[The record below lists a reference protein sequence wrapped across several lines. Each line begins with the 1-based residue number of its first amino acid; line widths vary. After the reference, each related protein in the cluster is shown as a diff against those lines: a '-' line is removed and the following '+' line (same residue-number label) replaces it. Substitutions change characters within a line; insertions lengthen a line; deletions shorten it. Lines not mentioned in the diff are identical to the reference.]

1 MTQPRNRS
9 FPDYGSGIDVGRD
22 GTVPKTPDLIEP
34 SVPGDVANI
43 FANQLGG
50 TVKRAGTTA

>member
-9 FPDYGSGIDVGRD
+9 FPDYGSGIDAGMD
-22 GTVPKTPDLIEP
+22 GTVPKTPGLIEP

-50 TVKRAGTTA
+50 TG